1 MSPGEVWRP
10 ESWKI
15 LGSLAYSVNA
25 VVSST
30 WRDILV
36 KQNTTKCVYC
46 GIPEF
51 TEDRQKSEAMLHGRN
66 GSFFFPLVATG
77 WQYKVGDRD

>member
-1 MSPGEVWRP
+1 M
-10 ESWKI
+10 
-15 LGSLAYSVNA
+15 
-25 VVSST
+25 VSYT

-51 TEDRQKSEAMLHGRN
+51 TEDRQKPEAMLNDRN
-66 GSFFFPLVATG
+66 ASFVFPLENEVATG
-77 WQYKVGDRD
+77 WQYKVGDRA